1 MFKLRLS
8 LSLPDLVQFNNIL
21 LTAAKEASKEKNFEL
36 AVQDGQDG
44 SSKQSSDLQ
53 NAINQG
59 VDGIVI
65 APNDVTAMVPAL
77 NDLVRANILIVT
89 VDRNVEGTKN
99 PIPHIRVDNTAQ
111 GRGVSR

>member
-8 LSLPDLVQFNNIL
+8 LSFPGLVQFNNIL
-21 LTAAKEASKEKNFEL
+21 LTAAKEASKEKEL
-36 AVQDGQDG
+36 AAQDGQDG
-44 SSKQSSDLQ
+44 LSKQSSDLQ

-77 NDLVRANILIVT
+77 NDLVRANIPIVT

-99 PIPHIRVDNTAQ
+99 PIPHISVDNTAQ
-111 GRGVSR
+111 ERGVSR